1 MYIIHKSIFIYT
13 LRYTNTVQEIR
24 STNTVQDMQDILMK
38 TPESSEMERGLG
50 LELWMINAT
59 RQLKA
64 LTDIMNTHKQSIGS
78 TPLKL
83 RKNLRKQV

>member
-1 MYIIHKSIFIYT
+1 MYIIHKSIYIYASI
-13 LRYTNTVQEIR
+13 YKHSAGNTNTVQNI
-24 STNTVQDMQDILMK
+24 MMK
-38 TPESSEMERGLG
+38 TPESSEMERGLE